1 MERPLSARWA
11 LAGLLLAA
19 PLLGAEGAVPPIRFE
34 AATAAVGAGFRH
46 HTRTFPGEFSEVL
59 GMFTSGGASVAVADY
74 DGDGDLDLFLCDS
87 ELGTESRLLR
97 NDLEAGRPET
107 LRFTDVTREAGLGGG
122 NDAHSIVSDAVFFDA
137 DDDGREDLLVARF
150 GTPILYRNLGGGKF
164 EDVSAGSGLAKFGN
178 TIAVI
183 AFDADNDGRLD
194 LLFANY
200 FKPVNLL
207 DLPDHHVLP
216 NDLDAATNGGG
227 VTFWKNV
234 TEKAAPDGKS
244 RPIRFVEA
252 TEAAGFA
259 GFTGWALD
267 LGHADLNN
275 DGWQDVYVACDYG
288 TDRLFFNHRDGTFRD
303 ATQAAIGFDT
313 KKGMNVDFADFNHD
327 GWLDVYVTNIT
338 DEYMKECNMLWSNNG
353 DGTFIDLAKETG
365 TCNTLWGWG
374 AKFGDFDNDTW
385 EDLFVVNGLRSAGP
399 ENYIPTLVEMIIKP
413 GIDFSDVASWP
424 KIGAMSWSGRQKKK
438 LFHNLSGQLFKEIAA
453 EAGVDNV
460 ADGRGIGIADFD
472 GDGKLD
478 LYQANANQ
486 DSIFYRNR
494 TENVGHFVELD
505 LRGVRS
511 NRDGIGARVALKVAG
526 ATLIREVNGGNGY
539 ASQSAHR
546 LHFGLGRSTA
556 IESAVVSWPSGQ
568 KDTLI
573 LPIDRL
579 SVIEEGKGV
588 VPR

>member
-1 MERPLSARWA
+1 MRARWA

-19 PLLGAEGAVPPIRFE
+19 PLLGAEGALPPIRFE

-59 GMFTSGGASVAVADY
+59 GMFTVGGSSVAVADY

-97 NDLEAGRPET
+97 NDLEAGRPEM

-122 NDAHSIVSDAVFFDA
+122 NDAHSIVSDAMFFDA

-164 EDVSAGSGLAKFGN
+164 EDVSAGAGLSKFGN

-234 TEKAAPDGKS
+234 TEQAAPDGKP

-252 TEAAGFA
+252 TEAVGLAKL
-259 GFTGWALD
+259 TGWSLD

-275 DGWQDVYVACDYG
+275 DGWQDLYVACDYG
-288 TDRLFFNHRDGTFRD
+288 TDRLFFNQRDGTFRD

-313 KKGMNVDFADFNHD
+313 KKGMNVDFADYNHD

-365 TCNTLWGWG
+365 TCDTLWGWG

-460 ADGRGIGIADFD
+460 ADGRGIGVADFD

-486 DSIFYRNR
+486 DSLFYRNR
-494 TENVGHFVELD
+494 TENAGHYVELD
-505 LRGVRS
+505 LRGIRS
-511 NRDGIGARVALKVAG
+511 NRDGIGARVTLKVAG

-539 ASQSAHR
+539 ASQSGHR
-546 LHFGLGRSTA
+546 LHFGLGSSTA

-573 LPIDRL
+573 LPLDRR
-579 SVIEEGKGV
+579 SMIEEGKGV